1 MSSGMHQ
8 LGIDA
13 WSADDRLRLI
23 EEIWD
28 SLPSAYPAEIPES
41 RRAEIDRRLAAADSD
56 PSAASSWRETMDR
69 LRSRS

>member
-1 MSSGMHQ
+1 MHQ

-28 SLPSAYPAEIPES
+28 SLPSAYPAEISES
-41 RRAEIDRRLAAADSD
+41 HRAEIDLRLAAADAD
-56 PSAASSWRETMDR
+56 PSAASPWQDAMAR